1 MCPATGGPPSPSTR
15 RTRSTSTWRT
25 TMAASVSKRHP
36 SIEPSLPGALLAEI
50 VIPATGKSRS
60 EIARLLGISR
70 MSLYAV
76 LRGRQGVTPAMA
88 ARLRALFGNGP
99 AFWLDMQP
107 AVDLWH
113 AERDLASELA
123 AIEKSRLKVA
133 TME

>member
-1 MCPATGGPPSPSTR
+1 
-15 RTRSTSTWRT
+15 
-25 TMAASVSKRHP
+25 MAASISKRHP
-36 SIEPSLPGALLAEI
+36 SIEPSSPGVLLAEI

-88 ARLRALFGNGP
+88 ARLGALFGNGP
-99 AFWLDMQP
+99 AFWLDMQQ

-123 AIEKSRLKVA
+123 AIKKSCLKV
-133 TME
+133 TTVE

>member
-1 MCPATGGPPSPSTR
+1 
-15 RTRSTSTWRT
+15 
-25 TMAASVSKRHP
+25 MAASISKRHP
-36 SIEPSLPGALLAEI
+36 SIEPSSPGVLLGEV

-88 ARLRALFGNGP
+88 ARLGTLFGNGP
-99 AFWLDMQP
+99 AFWLAMQQ

-113 AERDLASELA
+113 AERDLASELET
-123 AIEKSRLKVA
+123 IGESRLTV
-133 TME
+133 TTLE